1 MGSFPIPAGEGELAL
16 ESSGSSTDSARG
28 EILIELDDQS
38 PSESATVLSFEVD
51 SSSDEPEIIGIVLT
65 SSQEIQKMQEEER
78 YGHFWRVQDRHQ
90 QVQARLSRVFAEIAA
105 ETPEARKVRR
115 GSFQRAVF
123 GLHQ

>member
-1 MGSFPIPAGEGELAL
+1 MSQE
-16 ESSGSSTDSARG
+16 
-28 EILIELDDQS
+28 S

-51 SSSDEPEIIGIVLT
+51 SSSEEQEPEIIGIVLT

-105 ETPEARKVRR
+105 ETPEARRVRR
-115 GSFQRAVF
+115 ESFQRAVF

>member
-51 SSSDEPEIIGIVLT
+51 SSSDEPEIISIVLT

-105 ETPEARKVRR
+105 ETPEARRVRR
-115 GSFQRAVF
+115 ESFQRAVF